1 MIRRPPRSTRTDTLF
16 PYTTLFRSAPDHI
29 LDIRGLDGRVA
40 LENFLH
46 QVRGQRFRA
55 DIAKR
60 AAAGAAHR
68 RANRVNDND
77 ISHFRSEERRVGK
90 ECVSTCRSR
99 WSPYHSKK
107 TQ

>member
-16 PYTTLFRSAPDHI
+16 PYTTLHHAAPDHI

-68 RANRVNDND
+68 RANPVNDND
-77 ISHFRSEERRVGK
+77 ISTEERRVGK
-90 ECVSTCRSR
+90 ECVSTCSSR
-99 WSPYHSKK
+99 WSQYH
-107 TQ
+107 